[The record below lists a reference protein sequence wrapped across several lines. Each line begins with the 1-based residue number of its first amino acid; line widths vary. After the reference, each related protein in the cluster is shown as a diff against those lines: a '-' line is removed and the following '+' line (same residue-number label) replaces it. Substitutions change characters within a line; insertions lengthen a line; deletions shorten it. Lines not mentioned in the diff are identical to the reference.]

1 LLPNLDALR
10 AFAVLLVLADHVLET
25 LASLDGGSF
34 HPFDRSLG
42 RLGVLLF
49 FVHTCFVLMASLER
63 GSDAGWA
70 LARTFYVRR
79 VFRIYPLAIVCVLAV
94 VAAAVPARPWEAFR
108 FPDLYDLASNLLL
121 VTNLTVSPE
130 VLAPLWSLP
139 VELQMYLLLPLVFAV
154 ARSRDPARV
163 GALYLLAL
171 GAAILLPRL
180 SPRFG
185 MIAYAPCFLAGV
197 VGFVMTGRF
206 PARMPAWAWMPFLG
220 ALAIVFVV
228 LETAAG
234 GHHVLMQ
241 AAVCLAVGVAIPAFA
256 QSTHVAFNRATHAIA
271 KYSYGIY
278 LFHLPALWLA
288 FYGLPLESRL
298 AQSLVAVVT
307 LATLAIGGYH
317 LIEAPLIRSGARWA
331 QRPAPAAIRE
341 ARVAPPGSRRSP
353 RPRDR

>member
-34 HPFDRSLG
+34 HPLDRSLG

-49 FVHTCFVLMASLER
+49 FVHTCFVLMGSLER
-63 GSDAGWA
+63 DGGSGWER
-70 LARTFYVRR
+70 ARAFYVRR
-79 VFRIYPLAIVCVLAV
+79 AFRIYPLAIVCVLAV
-94 VAAAVPARPWEAFR
+94 VGAGVPARPWEAFR
-108 FPDLYDLASNLLL
+108 FPEAYDLASNLFL

-139 VELQMYLLLPLVFAV
+139 VELQMYALLPLVFLV

-163 GALYLLAL
+163 AAIYLLAL
-171 GAAILLPRL
+171 GAALLLPRL

-185 MIAYAPCFLAGV
+185 MVAYAPCFLAGV
-197 VGFVMTGRF
+197 VGFAMIDRIA
-206 PARMPAWAWMPFLG
+206 PRIPAWLWMPFLG
-220 ALAIVFVV
+220 ALASAFVA
-228 LETAAG
+228 LEAAAG
-234 GHHVLMQ
+234 GHHVLLQ
-241 AAVCLAVGVAIPAFA
+241 AAVCFAVGVAIPAFA
-256 QSTHVAFNRATHAIA
+256 QSTHVAFNRATGTVAR
-271 KYSYGIY
+271 YSYGIY

-307 LATLAIGGYH
+307 LAILAVGGYH
-317 LIEAPLIRSGARWA
+317 LIEAPLIRRGT
-331 QRPAPAAIRE
+331 
-341 ARVAPPGSRRSP
+341 RVSRRFVQGCIA
-353 RPRDR
+353 R